1 MKWSCH
7 FRVLIAHYYLKKFA
21 NIFFIYPLTPHQVLW
36 ILCWKNC
43 KVCFIFWPVF
53 LAHLFCVWCNSCNS
67 RNKKDFC
74 LKKKKGKKL
83 DLSLRLYFRKV
94 RIVKKLDFHS
104 KKEKIFYLTQ
114 QLLGEKMTRKSIKI
128 IENQGEKNQKTKNVS
143 EPLLIPTFCPYWRV
157 KASGIRNKEWLQISL
172 WCSFQPWGIC
182 NIQIYFTTSEFW
194 N

>member
-104 KKEKIFYLTQ
+104 KKRKDFLPDSTIIGRKNDKKINQNHRKPGGKKIRKPKTFLSLFWYL
-114 QLLGEKMTRKSIKI
+114 LFALIDEWKR
-128 IENQGEKNQKTKNVS
+128 QG
-143 EPLLIPTFCPYWRV
+143 
-157 KASGIRNKEWLQISL
+157 
-172 WCSFQPWGIC
+172 
-182 NIQIYFTTSEFW
+182 
-194 N
+194 